1 MMRVLLD
8 TNIIIHR
15 EASKIVN
22 QDIGILF
29 NWPDRL
35 HDTKCVHPLTVS
47 ELGMHL
53 DPVTVNTMQAKLA
66 NYQLLQ
72 TPAPLHTVTS
82 EQRSTL
88 KTGSLLNSKPS
99 TILFCRA
106 GCSRSRKSETF
117 APIMEGCG
125 IRIYP
130 ADHI

>member
-1 MMRVLLD
+1 LIK
-8 TNIIIHR
+8 T
-15 EASKIVN
+15 
-22 QDIGILF
+22 
-29 NWPDRL
+29 
-35 HDTKCVHPLTVS
+35 
-47 ELGMHL
+47 
-53 DPVTVNTMQAKLA
+53 LA
-66 NYQLLQ
+66 NLEEELERSKDIFIKDHLKRYKTDLRFP
-72 TPAPLHTVTS
+72 PAWKTLEIASFGTCRNYTVTS